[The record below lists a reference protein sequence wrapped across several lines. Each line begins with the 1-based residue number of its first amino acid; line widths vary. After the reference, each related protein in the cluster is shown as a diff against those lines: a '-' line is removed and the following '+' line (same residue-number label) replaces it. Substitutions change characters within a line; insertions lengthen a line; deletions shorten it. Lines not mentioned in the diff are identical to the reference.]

1 MRPNRVAAKLF
12 AGHHSC
18 EELIHTPIQ
27 AGIREDDTVQRF
39 RIDGQVALV
48 TGASF
53 GLGKAMAVG
62 LAEAGADVAGISREA
77 GNLAEV
83 GREVEACGRQFLA
96 LECDVGER
104 TQLRAAVD
112 AAQAWQDKLDILV
125 NNAGII
131 HRAPIAQHPEEDWDR
146 VLDVNLDAVWFGS
159 QQAGRYMLS
168 QGRGKIITTA
178 SVLSFSGGILVP
190 GYAASKGAVGQLTK
204 AMANEWAAHNINAN
218 AIAPG
223 YMVTRNTSALR
234 ADDERSRAIL
244 ERIPAARWGEPEDLK
259 GATIFLASNASDY
272 VNGHIH
278 VVDGGWCAR

>member
-1 MRPNRVAAKLF
+1 
-12 AGHHSC
+12 
-18 EELIHTPIQ
+18 
-27 AGIREDDTVQRF
+27 VQRF
-39 RIDGQVALV
+39 NLEGQVALV

-62 LAEAGADVAGISREA
+62 LAEAGADVAGISRESA
-77 GNLAEV
+77 NLIEV
-83 GREVEACGRQFLA
+83 ADEVESCGRQFLA
-96 LECDVGER
+96 LECDVGDR
-104 TQLRAAVD
+104 QQLRAAVD
-112 AAQAWQDKLDILV
+112 ESHAWQNRLDILV

-131 HRAPIAQHPEEDWDR
+131 HRAPITEHPEQEWDN
-146 VLDVNLDAVWFGS
+146 VLSVNLNAVWFGS
-159 QQAGRYMLS
+159 QQAGRHMLA

-178 SVLSFSGGILVP
+178 SVLTFSGGILVP

-204 AMANEWAAHNINAN
+204 AMANEWAAHNINVN

-234 ADDERSRAIL
+234 ADEERSQAIL

-259 GATIFLASNASDY
+259 GATIFLASRAADY
-272 VNGHIH
+272 VNGHIL

>member
-1 MRPNRVAAKLF
+1 M
-12 AGHHSC
+12 
-18 EELIHTPIQ
+18 
-27 AGIREDDTVQRF
+27 QRF
-39 RIDGQVALV
+39 NLAGQVALV

-62 LAEAGADVAGISREA
+62 LAEAGADVAGISRDSA
-77 GNLAEV
+77 NLIEV
-83 GREVEACGRQFLA
+83 GHEVESCGRQFLA
-96 LECDVGER
+96 LECDVGDR
-104 TQLRAAVD
+104 QQLRAAVD
-112 AAQAWQDKLDILV
+112 ESQAWQNRLDILV

-131 HRAPIAQHPEEDWDR
+131 HRAPITEHPEQEWDN
-146 VLDVNLDAVWFGS
+146 VLNVNLNAVWFGS
-159 QQAGRYMLS
+159 QQAGRHMLA

-178 SVLSFSGGILVP
+178 SVLTFSGGILVP

-204 AMANEWAAHNINAN
+204 AMANEWAAHNINVN

-234 ADDERSRAIL
+234 ADEERSHAIL

-259 GATIFLASNASDY
+259 GATIFLASRAADY
-272 VNGHIH
+272 VNGHVL

>member
-1 MRPNRVAAKLF
+1 MQCFNL
-12 AGHHSC
+12 
-18 EELIHTPIQ
+18 
-27 AGIREDDTVQRF
+27 
-39 RIDGQVALV
+39 DGQIALV

-53 GLGKAMAVG
+53 GLGRAMAAG
-62 LAEAGADVAGISREA
+62 LAEAGADVAGISRDRE
-77 GNLAEV
+77 NLAEV
-83 GREVEACGRQFLA
+83 GDDVESCGRRFLA
-96 LECDVGER
+96 LECDVGDR
-104 TQLRAAVD
+104 DQLRTAVD
-112 AAQAWQDKLDILV
+112 EAHSWQSRLDILV

-159 QQAGRYMLS
+159 QQAGRHMLS

-178 SVLSFSGGILVP
+178 SVLTFSGGILVP
-190 GYAASKGAVGQLTK
+190 GYAASKGAIGQLTK
-204 AMANEWAAHNINAN
+204 AMANEWAAHNINVN

-234 ADDERSRAIL
+234 ADEERSQTIL

-259 GATIFLASNASDY
+259 GATIFLASAASDY
-272 VNGHIH
+272 VNGHIL